1 MQKETNR
8 SQITSMLVYEKDRA
22 VSVMNKG
29 ELTKERIIEAAAPV
43 FNRNGYTGTS
53 LSDLME
59 ATGLQKGG
67 IYRHFKSKEELAVAA
82 FDYAWNI
89 ARQVRWLDVDKA
101 EGAVAQLQKFVANFV
116 ERRTGLVNGGCPVL
130 NTAVD
135 SDDGNPVLRE
145 HVRKALRQWTKRI
158 RDIIVT
164 GMENHEIRRDVDPQ
178 AVATVIIS
186 SLEGAIMMTRLQ
198 ESVQPLQQVRDYL
211 NGFLESMAR

>member
-1 MQKETNR
+1 
-8 SQITSMLVYEKDRA
+8 
-22 VSVMNKG
+22 MNKG

-43 FNRNGYTGTS
+43 FNRNGFTGTS
-53 LSDLME
+53 LSDLMA

-82 FDYAWNI
+82 FDYAWKV
-89 ARQVRWLDVDKA
+89 ARQVRWMEVD
-101 EGAVAQLQKFVANFV
+101 ETPGAIAQLQKFVANFV
-116 ERRTGLVNGGCPVL
+116 ERRTGLILGGCPVL

-145 HVRKALRQWTKRI
+145 HVRKALRQWVKRI
-158 RDIIVT
+158 RDIIA
-164 GMENHEIRRDVDPQ
+164 GGIENHEIRQDVDPQ
-178 AVATVIIS
+178 AVATMLIS

-211 NGFLESMAR
+211 NGFLQSLAR